1 LVIGLINLLVGV
13 GFAILARD
21 RVRADGVFSM
31 PVFVLVLQHAAAV
44 AAVALYFYAVH
55 PAWAGMYFFDPSNV
69 SGLLVIPLMVGHAAL
84 VVGAYYGA
92 AQVLRKKPLRLVIY
106 AGGGLLLVTMLLGIL
121 GRSRLVTAADY
132 NGYGAH
138 RGVALFSVELGWAVM
153 VALLALFASAIYVV
167 IELLRDGRRVRV
179 PVIASQAAAITQQVP
194 QPSSVS
200 GITGITGS

>member
-1 LVIGLINLLVGV
+1 M
-13 GFAILARD
+13 
-21 RVRADGVFSM
+21 RADGVFSM

-55 PAWAGMYFFDPSNV
+55 PAWAGMYFFDPGNV

-84 VVGAYYGA
+84 VIGAYYGA
-92 AQVLRKKPLRLVIY
+92 ARILRKKPLRLVLY
-106 AGGGLLLVTMLLGIL
+106 AGGGLFVVTLLLGIL
-121 GRSRLVTAADY
+121 GRSRLVTAADF